1 MRYEVI
7 GGESCW
13 SKHKPDCVDDFNS
26 LPTTARCWVVLLSI
40 LLIGG
45 GTAGCVIA
53 ANGGIYTTSSTSKLD
68 KNDNRIT
75 YYDSSNLQKMTKNE
89 LAFTKVYT
97 LRWYN
102 NY

>member
-13 SKHKPDCVDDFNS
+13 SKHKPDCVDDFLS
-26 LPTTARCWVVLLSI
+26 LSPNQRCLVVVLSI

-53 ANGGIYTTSSTSKLD
+53 ANGGISATTTTTGKLP
-68 KNDNRIT
+68 
-75 YYDSSNLQKMTKNE
+75 QKS
-89 LAFTKVYT
+89 
-97 LRWYN
+97 
-102 NY
+102 

>member
-13 SKHKPDCVDDFNS
+13 SKYKPDCVDDFMS
-26 LPTTARCWVVLLSI
+26 LPSKQRCLVVVLSV

-53 ANGGIYTTSSTSKLD
+53 ANGGIRSGSATHTGKLD
-68 KNDNRIT
+68 KNE
-75 YYDSSNLQKMTKNE
+75 NLII
-89 LAFTKVYT
+89 L
-97 LRWYN
+97 
-102 NY
+102 